1 MVALSSSDAGA
12 RTRARG
18 SARAIFRVRLPALL
32 ITRVRLQP
40 EMHAN
45 VAAAS
50 PLPQGPGIDATLVG
64 SSLGDATWEGKSKK
78 RLRADELKLYKQRVA
93 SLFELID
100 IVLEGYFVPRD
111 KALSIARTRASVL
124 V

>member
-1 MVALSSSDAGA
+1 
-12 RTRARG
+12 
-18 SARAIFRVRLPALL
+18 
-32 ITRVRLQP
+32 
-40 EMHAN
+40 MHAN

-111 KALSIARTRASVL
+111 KALSITRTRASVL